1 MGVAL
6 EVLVTSEWDPLDVEI
21 ESGSSL
27 ELGTLIPPK
36 KQGDVCDDI
45 VNIPEPD
52 AVNVAMVA
60 DSGVGTVIPLKQQLV
75 SPQP

>member
-6 EVLVTSEWDPLDVEI
+6 EVLVTSEWDPLEVEI

-27 ELGTLIPPK
+27 EPGIFIPPK

-45 VNIPEPD
+45 VKIPEPD
-52 AVNVAMVA
+52 AVAMVA
-60 DSGVGTVIPLKQQLV
+60 DSGVGTVIPFIQQL